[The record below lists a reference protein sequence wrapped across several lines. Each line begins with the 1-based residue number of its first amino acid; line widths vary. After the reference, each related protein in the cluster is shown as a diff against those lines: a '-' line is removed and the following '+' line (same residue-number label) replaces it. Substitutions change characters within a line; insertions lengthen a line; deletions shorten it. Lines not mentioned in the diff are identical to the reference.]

1 MKLNLIKDLSK
12 TKIDLRDF
20 ILKNICINSKELKK
34 NDIFF
39 AIKGKYNDGYDF
51 IGEALKKK
59 SFTNCNP

>member
-12 TKIDLRDF
+12 TKINLNDF
-20 ILKNICINSKELKK
+20 NLNNICINSKELKK

-59 SFTNCNP
+59 PH